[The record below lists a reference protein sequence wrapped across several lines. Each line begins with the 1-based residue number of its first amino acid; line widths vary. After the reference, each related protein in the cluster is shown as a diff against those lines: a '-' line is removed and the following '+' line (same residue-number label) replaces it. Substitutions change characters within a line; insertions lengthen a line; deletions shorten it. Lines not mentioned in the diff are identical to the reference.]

1 MALGIYAGSSV
12 QGMTVLPSPTDVTT
26 SYEMIW
32 SENTGRAQSTAD
44 GGVKGKMIGDVIA
57 EKRTY
62 AIKWGLIPDSDMTAV
77 RSKLTTGFFYFGV
90 GTSLAGAQSVAT
102 KYYRSE
108 IQGDYLPIG
117 NTIYWKDVTV
127 SVIEQ

>member
-1 MALGIYAGSSV
+1 MALGIYAGASV
-12 QGMTVLPSPTDVTT
+12 SAMSVLPSPTEITT

-32 SENTGRAQSTAD
+32 SENTGRAQSGANQA
-44 GGVKGKMIGDVIA
+44 KMIGDVVA

-62 AIKWGLIPDSDMTAV
+62 AVKWGLITDAEMTAI
-77 RSKLTTGFFYFGV
+77 RSKLTTGFFYCGV
-90 GTSLAGAQSVAT
+90 ATSLAGAQTVAT
-102 KYYRSE
+102 TYYRSE
-108 IQGDYLPIG
+108 IQGEYLPIG